1 MKIVISTTVSM
12 PIYEQIINQ
21 IRDAVVS
28 GELKAGDGMPSIR
41 VLAKELAVS
50 VITTKRA
57 YEELEKEGVI
67 ESVPGR
73 GFYVC
78 EQKNDLLRE
87 KQMMNL
93 ENRMSEL
100 LAEFSKKTVQTLGG
114 VEISNKG
121 ERFCIAIP
129 PSGVD
134 YVHEHTNGSE
144 FISSFIET
152 IGKHG
157 CTIDEL
163 LQQFHRYS
171 DHVHVERT
179 THGEFDYLVY
189 FEDGVPD
196 DYRYCITD
204 EGCHLIYHRFT
215 PEDYEDFQF

>member
-78 EQKNDLLRE
+78 EQ
-87 KQMMNL
+87 
-93 ENRMSEL
+93 
-100 LAEFSKKTVQTLGG
+100 
-114 VEISNKG
+114 
-121 ERFCIAIP
+121 
-129 PSGVD
+129 
-134 YVHEHTNGSE
+134 
-144 FISSFIET
+144 
-152 IGKHG
+152 
-157 CTIDEL
+157 
-163 LQQFHRYS
+163 
-171 DHVHVERT
+171 
-179 THGEFDYLVY
+179 
-189 FEDGVPD
+189 
-196 DYRYCITD
+196 
-204 EGCHLIYHRFT
+204 
-215 PEDYEDFQF
+215 

>member
-78 EQKNDLLRE
+78 GQKNDLLRE

-100 LAEFSKKTVQTLGG
+100 LADCENAGMTLKDIIDM
-114 VEISNKG
+114 VRVLG
-121 ERFCIAIP
+121 E
-129 PSGVD
+129 
-134 YVHEHTNGSE
+134 
-144 FISSFIET
+144 
-152 IGKHG
+152 K
-157 CTIDEL
+157 
-163 LQQFHRYS
+163 
-171 DHVHVERT
+171 
-179 THGEFDYLVY
+179 
-189 FEDGVPD
+189 
-196 DYRYCITD
+196 
-204 EGCHLIYHRFT
+204 
-215 PEDYEDFQF
+215 

>member
-67 ESVPGR
+67 ESGPVR
-73 GFYVC
+73 VFFVC

-100 LAEFSKKTVQTLGG
+100 LADCENAGMTLKDIIDM
-114 VEISNKG
+114 VRVLG
-121 ERFCIAIP
+121 E
-129 PSGVD
+129 
-134 YVHEHTNGSE
+134 
-144 FISSFIET
+144 
-152 IGKHG
+152 K
-157 CTIDEL
+157 
-163 LQQFHRYS
+163 
-171 DHVHVERT
+171 
-179 THGEFDYLVY
+179 
-189 FEDGVPD
+189 
-196 DYRYCITD
+196 
-204 EGCHLIYHRFT
+204 
-215 PEDYEDFQF
+215 

>member
-78 EQKNDLLRE
+78 EQTNDLLRE

-100 LAEFSKKTVQTLGG
+100 LADCENAGMTLKDIIDM
-114 VEISNKG
+114 VRVLG
-121 ERFCIAIP
+121 E
-129 PSGVD
+129 
-134 YVHEHTNGSE
+134 
-144 FISSFIET
+144 
-152 IGKHG
+152 K
-157 CTIDEL
+157 
-163 LQQFHRYS
+163 
-171 DHVHVERT
+171 
-179 THGEFDYLVY
+179 
-189 FEDGVPD
+189 
-196 DYRYCITD
+196 
-204 EGCHLIYHRFT
+204 
-215 PEDYEDFQF
+215 

>member
-78 EQKNDLLRE
+78 EQENDLLRE

-100 LAEFSKKTVQTLGG
+100 LADCENAGMTLKDIIDM
-114 VEISNKG
+114 VRVLG
-121 ERFCIAIP
+121 E
-129 PSGVD
+129 
-134 YVHEHTNGSE
+134 
-144 FISSFIET
+144 
-152 IGKHG
+152 K
-157 CTIDEL
+157 
-163 LQQFHRYS
+163 
-171 DHVHVERT
+171 
-179 THGEFDYLVY
+179 
-189 FEDGVPD
+189 
-196 DYRYCITD
+196 
-204 EGCHLIYHRFT
+204 
-215 PEDYEDFQF
+215 

>member
-12 PIYEQIINQ
+12 PIYEQIVNQ

-67 ESVPGR
+67 ESVPGS

-100 LAEFSKKTVQTLGG
+100 LADCENAGMTLKDIIDM
-114 VEISNKG
+114 VRVLG
-121 ERFCIAIP
+121 E
-129 PSGVD
+129 
-134 YVHEHTNGSE
+134 
-144 FISSFIET
+144 
-152 IGKHG
+152 K
-157 CTIDEL
+157 
-163 LQQFHRYS
+163 
-171 DHVHVERT
+171 
-179 THGEFDYLVY
+179 
-189 FEDGVPD
+189 
-196 DYRYCITD
+196 
-204 EGCHLIYHRFT
+204 
-215 PEDYEDFQF
+215 